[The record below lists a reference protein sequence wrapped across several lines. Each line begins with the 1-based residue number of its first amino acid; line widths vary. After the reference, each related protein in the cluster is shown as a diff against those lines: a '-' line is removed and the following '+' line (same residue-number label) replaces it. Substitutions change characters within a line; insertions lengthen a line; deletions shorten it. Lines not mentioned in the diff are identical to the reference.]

1 MLKLGGS
8 LAHRVVEAGFDGVI
22 RRQGVHPRGQEQVQ
36 LLHGELVEDGPQ
48 DIRHVLLPQVQA
60 VYRDAVHLIAAAD
73 IPGNG
78 LRPVAFGV
86 HGVQQDD
93 EGLSQLLELPDHP
106 LLCLQV
112 VLPGNVGD
120 GAVGGDDNP
129 DGGVLRDHLPGADL
143 RRLRHGN
150 LMIVPGSGHHPGCV
164 VLKLADGPP
173 YHVAYAVDEPH
184 GEGRAVGQ
192 LHLGRLLRDELG
204 LRRHDGPA
212 GTALGQLIP
221 GPLLAVYIFN
231 VGNYL
236 GFHEALDEGGLAG
249 PHRAHH
255 ADVDIPRRAGGD
267 ILIDGRIHSIP
278 SFFRSIFMF
287 PIYARP
293 AESMTARLVLEKTHK
308 EDSPLSRLIWS
319 KSCFTAVL

>member
-1 MLKLGGS
+1 M
-8 LAHRVVEAGFDGVI
+8 AHRVVEAGLDGVF
-22 RRQGVHPRGQEQVQ
+22 RGQGVHPGGQEEVQ
-36 LLHGELVEDGPQ
+36 LLHGKLIEDGLE
-48 DIRHVLLPQVQA
+48 DVRHVLLPQVQA
-60 VYRDAVHLIAAAD
+60 VYRDAVYLITGGD
-73 IPGNG
+73 VPGNG

-86 HGVQQDD
+86 HRVQQDD
-93 EGLSQLLELPDHP
+93 EGLPHLLELPDYP
-106 LLCLQV
+106 FLRLQV
-112 VLPGNVGD
+112 VLPWNVGNC
-120 GAVGGDDNP
+120 AVGGDDDS
-129 DGGVLRDHLPGADL
+129 DGGVLRDHLPGADF
-143 RRLRHGN
+143 RRLGHGY
-150 LMIVPGSGHHPGCV
+150 LMVVPGGGDHPGSV

-173 YHVAYAVDEPH
+173 DHVAHTVDEPH
-184 GEGRAVGQ
+184 GEGRAIRQ
-192 LHLGRLLRDELG
+192 LHLGRLLWDKLG

-212 GTALGQLIP
+212 GAALGQFIP
-221 GPLLAVYIFN
+221 GPLLAVHVFN
-231 VGNYL
+231 VGNDL
-236 GFHEALDEGGLAG
+236 GFHEALNEGGLSG
-249 PHRAHH
+249 PYRAHH

>member
-1 MLKLGGS
+1 M
-8 LAHRVVEAGFDGVI
+8 I

-106 LLCLQV
+106 FLRLQV
-112 VLPGNVGD
+112 VFSGDVGD
-120 GAVGGDDNP
+120 GAVCGNHDADSGVFRDD
-129 DGGVLRDHLPGADL
+129 LPGADF

-150 LMIVPGSGHHPGCV
+150 LVVIPGRGNHPGGV
-164 VLKLADGPP
+164 VLKLADSPP
-173 YHVAYAVDEPH
+173 YHIAHAVNEPH
-184 GEGRAVGQ
+184 GERSAVGQ
-192 LHLGRLLRDELG
+192 LHLGRFLRDELG
-204 LRRHDGPA
+204 LRRHNGPA
-212 GTALGQLIP
+212 GAALGQLIP
-221 GPLLAVYIFN
+221 GSLFTVHIFN
-231 VGNYL
+231 VGNHL
-236 GFHEALDEGGLAG
+236 GLHETLDEGGLAG

-267 ILIDGRIHSIP
+267 ILINGRVHSIP

-287 PIYARP
+287 Q
-293 AESMTARLVLEKTHK
+293 SMPVRRKV
-308 EDSPLSRLIWS
+308 
-319 KSCFTAVL
+319 